1 MTYII
6 AIANAKGGVAKTTTA
21 LSLSASLSELENE
34 VLMIDLDPHANLSLY
49 AGIKPNEI
57 ERSIADVFLGSE
69 TIASVTIPTPMSK
82 VDIAPSNH
90 ELSLAESHLIVREN
104 YEHILKDSLNGVDG
118 YDLIILDCPPTLGTL
133 TRNALTA
140 ADMLVIPTQP
150 EYFSTNAL
158 RDMLHL
164 IRNIR
169 QRSNPKLR
177 YRVVVT
183 MLDRRNRVHKE
194 LAEHIRTAFGQA
206 LFDATIEVDTRLRES
221 AIIGQP
227 ISTYAPQCRSA
238 GQYRD
243 LALELRQYTNGF
255 ARKHPQSS

>member
-21 LSLSASLSELENE
+21 LSLSASLSELDNK

-49 AGIKPNEI
+49 SGIIRNEI
-57 ERSIADVFLGSE
+57 EHSIADVFLGSE
-69 TIASVTIPTPMSK
+69 TITSVKMSTPMNK

-104 YEHILKDSLNGVDG
+104 YEHILKNSLEGVDD

-140 ADMLVIPTQP
+140 ADILIIPTQP

-158 RDMLHL
+158 RDMLYL

-169 QRSNPKLR
+169 QRSNPNLR

-183 MLDRRNRVHKE
+183 MLDRRNRVHKD
-194 LAEHIRTAFGQA
+194 LAQHIRTAFGQA
-206 LFDATIEVDTRLRES
+206 LFEATIEVDTRLRES
-221 AIIGQP
+221 AVIGQP
-227 ISTYAPQCRSA
+227 ITTYAPQSRSA
-238 GQYRD
+238 GQYRE

-255 ARKHPQSS
+255 AR

>member
-21 LSLSASLSELENE
+21 LSLSASLTELENE

-49 AGIKPNEI
+49 SGIKPNEI
-57 ERSIADVFLGSE
+57 DRSIADVFLGSE
-69 TIASVTIPTPMSK
+69 TIASVKISTPMNK

-104 YEHILKDSLNGVDG
+104 YEHILKNSLDGVDD
-118 YDLIILDCPPTLGTL
+118 YDIIILDCPPTLGTL

-140 ADMLVIPTQP
+140 ADMLIIPTQP

-158 RDMLHL
+158 RDMLYL

-169 QRSNPKLR
+169 QRSNPNLR

-183 MLDRRNRVHKE
+183 MLDRRNRVHKD
-194 LAEHIRTAFGQA
+194 LAQHIRTAFGQA

-221 AIIGQP
+221 AVIGQP
-227 ISTYAPQCRSA
+227 ITTYAPKSRSA
-238 GQYRD
+238 GQYRE

-255 ARKHPQSS
+255 ARKYPQPS

>member
-49 AGIKPNEI
+49 SGIKQNEI
-57 ERSIADVFLGSE
+57 EHSIADVFLGSE
-69 TIASVTIPTPMSK
+69 TIASVKMTTPMNK

-104 YEHILKDSLNGVDG
+104 YEHILKNSLDG
-118 YDLIILDCPPTLGTL
+118 MDDYDLIILDCPPTLGTL

-140 ADMLVIPTQP
+140 ADMLIIPTQP
-150 EYFSTNAL
+150 EYFSTHAL
-158 RDMLHL
+158 RDMLYL

-169 QRSNPKLR
+169 QRSNPILR

-183 MLDRRNRVHKE
+183 MLDRRNRVHKD
-194 LAEHIRTAFGQA
+194 LAQHIRTAFGQA
-206 LFDATIEVDTRLRES
+206 LFDVTIEVDTRLRES
-221 AIIGQP
+221 AVIGQP
-227 ISTYAPQCRSA
+227 ITTYAPQSRSA
-238 GQYRD
+238 GQYRE

-255 ARKHPQSS
+255 ARKYPQPS

>member
-21 LSLSASLSELENE
+21 LSLSASLSELDNK

-49 AGIKPNEI
+49 SGIKRNEI
-57 ERSIADVFLGSE
+57 EHSIADVFLGSE
-69 TIASVTIPTPMSK
+69 TISSVKMSTPMNK

-104 YEHILKDSLNGVDG
+104 YEHILKNSLDGVDD

-140 ADMLVIPTQP
+140 ADMLIIPTQP

-158 RDMLHL
+158 RDMLYL

-169 QRSNPKLR
+169 QRSNPNLR

-183 MLDRRNRVHKE
+183 MLDRRNRVHKD
-194 LAEHIRTAFGQA
+194 LAQHIRTAFGQA

-221 AIIGQP
+221 AVIGQP
-227 ISTYAPQCRSA
+227 ITTYAPQSRSA
-238 GQYRD
+238 GQYRE

-255 ARKHPQSS
+255 ARKYPQPS

>member
-49 AGIKPNEI
+49 SGIKQNEI
-57 ERSIADVFLGSE
+57 EHSIADVFLGSE
-69 TIASVTIPTPMSK
+69 TIASVKMTTPMNK

-104 YEHILKDSLNGVDG
+104 YEHILKNSLDG
-118 YDLIILDCPPTLGTL
+118 LDDYDLIILDCPPTLGTL

-140 ADMLVIPTQP
+140 ADMLIIPTQP
-150 EYFSTNAL
+150 EYFSTHAL
-158 RDMLHL
+158 RDMLFL

-169 QRSNPKLR
+169 QRSNPNLR

-183 MLDRRNRVHKE
+183 MLDRRNRVHKD
-194 LAEHIRTAFGQA
+194 LAQHIRTAFGQA

-221 AIIGQP
+221 AVIGQP
-227 ISTYAPQCRSA
+227 ITTYAPQSRSA
-238 GQYRD
+238 GQYRE

-255 ARKHPQSS
+255 ARKYPQPS